1 MMLRNLA
8 RGVIVLSEISPELLG
23 VDIARMRKHC
33 SDVGVR
39 KEYYRDVVEML
50 KEKRSAG
57 EATDN

>member
-39 KEYYRDVVEML
+39 KEYYRDVVEMFN
-50 KEKRSAG
+50 EGSNACERTG
-57 EATDN
+57 N